1 MAIRSI
7 EMESVLRRDSM
18 RDDEDENQ
26 GRTRWRCGPLSE
38 KNGGISIPR
47 ANARM

>member
-26 GRTRWRCGPLSE
+26 GRTRWRCGPFSE
-38 KNGGISIPR
+38 KTVGIPVLR
-47 ANARM
+47 EHARM